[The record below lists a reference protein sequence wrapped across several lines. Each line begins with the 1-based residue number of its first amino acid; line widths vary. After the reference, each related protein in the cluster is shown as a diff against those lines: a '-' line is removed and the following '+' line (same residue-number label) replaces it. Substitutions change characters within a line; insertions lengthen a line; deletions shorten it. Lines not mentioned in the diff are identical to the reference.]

1 MKNEANIE
9 TISPWLQVL
18 WDRQGSDLLL
28 ATGSEPRIRVD
39 GKLTR
44 DRECSHPHG

>member
-18 WDRQGSDLLL
+18 WDKQGFGPV
-28 ATGSEPRIRVD
+28 AG
-39 GKLTR
+39 
-44 DRECSHPHG
+44 HGL